1 MNILYG
7 VQATGNGHI
16 SRSREIIAALKK
28 AGHSVGVILS
38 GRDPAQLWD
47 MDIFQPYT
55 VYKGMTLEFER
66 GKMCYL
72 KTARSL
78 AIRQLYR
85 DVRAYRSPCA
95 FDVALIDFEP
105 VTARIARRLRIPSIG
120 IGHQYAFNYNVP
132 VAKRDPIARWI
143 LRCFAPAD
151 QSIGLHWHHFGHPI
165 LPPVVPSISSGA
177 VQDNKILV
185 YLPFEEQSD
194 VLRLLQPFSTY
205 DFYYYTAVSEPR
217 DEGTVHLRPFSRTG
231 FIDDLRTCSGV
242 ICNAG
247 FELASEALHIGK
259 KLLVKPLAGQLE
271 QTSNALA
278 LQVLKLG
285 DAMNTLSPDAVQNWL
300 ERDAPAPQAY
310 PDVAQLIAD
319 WIAHGDWK
327 DTARLV
333 ARAWGHVEGDM
344 KLTHQKPA
352 CERGASVVASG
363 SVLMHKELSDG

>member
-16 SRSREIIAALKK
+16 SRSREIITALKE
-28 AGHSVGVILS
+28 AGHSVQVILS

-47 MDIFQPYT
+47 MDIFKPYT
-55 VYKGMTLEFER
+55 VYKGMTLECEQ
-66 GKMCYL
+66 GKML
-72 KTARSL
+72 LFKTARKL
-78 AIRQLYR
+78 AVRQLYR
-85 DVRAYRSPCA
+85 DVREYRAPLA

-120 IGHQYAFNYNVP
+120 IGHQYAFNYTVP

-143 LRCFAPAD
+143 LKNFAPAD
-151 QSIGLHWHHFGHPI
+151 HAVGLHWHHFGYPI

-177 VQDNKILV
+177 VQENKILV
-185 YLPFEEQSD
+185 YLPFEEQND
-194 VLRLLQPFSTY
+194 VLRLLQPFTNHT
-205 DFYYYTAVSEPR
+205 FHYYTGVSQPSVER
-217 DEGTVHLRPFSRTG
+217 NVHLRPFSRTG
-231 FIDDLRTCSGV
+231 FLDDLKTCNGV

-285 DAMNTLSPDAVQNWL
+285 DAMNTLSSDAVELWL
-300 ERDAPAPQAY
+300 AREASLPQGY
-310 PDVAQLIAD
+310 PDVARLIAD
-319 WIAHGDWK
+319 WVSRGCWRDP
-327 DTARLV
+327 RSLV
-333 ARAWGHVEGDM
+333 ERAWSSTCGVAQ
-344 KLTHQKPA
+344 TPA
-352 CERGASVVASG
+352 QSGPSACFTSTSAASRA
-363 SVLMHKELSDG
+363 H

>member
-16 SRSREIIAALKK
+16 SRCREIIAALKK
-28 AGHSVGVILS
+28 AGHTVQVILS
-38 GRDPAQLWD
+38 GRDPKQLWD
-47 MDIFQPYT
+47 MDIFMPYR
-55 VYKGMTLEFER
+55 VFKGMTLEYER
-66 GKMCYL
+66 GKMRCF
-72 KTARSL
+72 KTAKNL

-85 DVRAYRSPCA
+85 DIRAYRSPMA

-132 VAKRDPIARWI
+132 VASRDPIARWI
-143 LRCFAPAD
+143 LKYFAPAD
-151 QSIGLHWHHFGHPI
+151 YAIGLHWHHFNQPV
-165 LPPVVPSISSGA
+165 LPPVVPPISGGA

-185 YLPFEEQSD
+185 YLPFEEQRD
-194 VLRLLQPFSTY
+194 VVRLLSPFSSHR
-205 DFYYYTAVSEPR
+205 FYYYTGVSEPR
-217 DEGTVHLRPFSRTG
+217 DEANVCLRPFSRTG
-231 FIDDLRTCSGV
+231 FIEDLQTCNGV

-285 DAMNTLSPDAVQNWL
+285 DTMNTLNAENVQAWL
-300 ERDAPAPQAY
+300 VRNTVPAQGY

-319 WIAHGDWK
+319 WIGRGNWQ
-327 DTARLV
+327 DTGSLV
-333 ARAWGHVEGDM
+333 ARAWAQVAAQPV
-344 KLTHQKPA
+344 LTRQDSPCARTA
-352 CERGASVVASG
+352 CAAAA
-363 SVLMHKELSDG
+363 DCCIDA